1 MPELPGRLPRR
12 WGGKFVKLAAVGL
25 LAVCPSLK
33 AGYVFCA
40 DRSAGSSALIIGKLP
55 IGSRAIALSGA
66 YAAAAQEPAAVYWN
80 AAGLAR
86 IERPRLEVLH
96 IEHGEE
102 IRTENLLYAQPVL
115 NGGTA
120 AASIS
125 FLSLPPIQE
134 TLEDES
140 GEYLGEGEISNAYQ
154 FKAAG
159 GYGQDLGRL
168 AEMPWLGRIWE
179 NGLIGAAVTILGES
193 VGDYGNYSASFDLG
207 YIYEDANEG
216 RSVGLTVRQLGFPA
230 SGSPLPITFQG
241 GVVQVLGDLSI
252 MADLLTA
259 SDDAFRIR
267 GAVEWS
273 RRVEGSRLKL
283 RFGAQHSFS
292 SSLLAPYAG
301 GLSYEFVLPG
311 TMDLELEYAYAPVEG
326 FQPMHAL
333 SLNLGL

>member
-1 MPELPGRLPRR
+1 MRGRVRNPWAVAVLASAL
-12 WGGKFVKLAAVGL
+12 GFVSGF
-25 LAVCPSLK
+25 
-33 AGYVFCA
+33 GFCA
-40 DRSAGSSALIIGKLP
+40 ERSAGSSALIIGKLP

-86 IERPRLEVLH
+86 IDRPRLEVLH
-96 IEHGEE
+96 IEHGEQ

-115 NGGTA
+115 DGGTG
-120 AASIS
+120 AASVS

-134 TLEDES
+134 TIEDAS
-140 GEYLGEGEISNAYQ
+140 GEYLGEGEISNAFQ

-168 AEMPWLGRIWE
+168 VEIPWLGRVWE
-179 NGLIGAAVTILGES
+179 NGLVGAAVTVLGES
-193 VGDYGNYSASFDLG
+193 IGDYGNYSASFDLG

-216 RSVGLTVRQLGFPA
+216 RSVGLAVRQLGFPA

-252 MADLLTA
+252 MVDFLTA

-273 RRVEGSRLKL
+273 RRAEGSRLKL

-311 TMDLELEYAYAPVEG
+311 SMDLELEYAYAPVEG
-326 FQPMHAL
+326 FQPLHAL